1 MQTGR
6 WGRRG
11 PSLAIVAACALW
23 AGCSSGG
30 GAGPDGGTGGAAGAT
45 TATGGRGGT
54 GGIAASGGTGGVA
67 IATGGQIGTG
77 GGSGGSTGTG
87 GAPLG
92 ALGSDSGICS
102 TAVTCSTALCRGS
115 LCEPTYAWSI
125 PLPNCGPS
133 IAPVPAGGVVVASAG
148 YDARPGGGISPG
160 SPAVPGYAVNVD
172 ADGNVR
178 WQHSYVPN
186 GDLDP
191 EVVGLAVL
199 SDGSTV
205 LFVRNGYEQFD
216 SASGLQ
222 YSIDANPVF
231 AAKWSPLGNYDWVK
245 TFPSTNSDGSMQI
258 AAMAGGPGDTI
269 TFVGSYTGSVNLD
282 FDGVAP
288 PVGTYSGTNPLP
300 AAIFVVQDSGDGRF
314 GWVQSFASSGDSGA
328 SGVAVGSDGAI
339 DLTGSF
345 AGTGPF
351 GQAGSTFLAH
361 LSPTGTLGG
370 AGTWVDDMAGLSSPF
385 PFGWWTV
392 GSDGSLFFEVN
403 TSNTSGSIGHLAA
416 DGRSLWSVAGASWSG
431 YNLTAPGP
439 LIVFGKYDNSVDLQL
454 GHTVPNFVP
463 PDSDAPFIAAYG
475 LDGTPQWLRQPPLP
489 VSAVT
494 VTADGSIYY
503 VSGAYQG
510 AVDLDPSPDQDVMS
524 SSTPTCYLTKLVP

>member
-1 MQTGR
+1 M
-6 WGRRG
+6 
-11 PSLAIVAACALW
+11 
-23 AGCSSGG
+23 
-30 GAGPDGGTGGAAGAT
+30 

-54 GGIAASGGTGGVA
+54 GGIAATGGRGGTGGVA
-67 IATGGQIGTG
+67 IATGGQSGTG

-92 ALGSDSGICS
+92 ALGSDSGNCS
-102 TAVTCSTALCRGS
+102 TAVTCPTALCRGS

-222 YSIDANPVF
+222 YSIDASPVF
-231 AAKWSPLGNYDWVK
+231 AAKWSPAGDYDWIK
-245 TFPSTNSDGSMQI
+245 TFPSTDSDGSMQVT
-258 AAMAGGPGDTI
+258 AMAGGPADTI

-288 PVGTYSGTNPLP
+288 PVGTYSSTTPLP
-300 AAIFVVQDSGDGRF
+300 DAIFVVQDSGDGKF
-314 GWVQSFASSGDSGA
+314 GWVQSFAGSGDSAA
-328 SGVAVGSDGAI
+328 SGVAVGPDGAI

-345 AGTGPF
+345 TGTGPF
-351 GQAGSTFLAH
+351 GQASSTFLAH
-361 LSPTGTLGG
+361 LSRTGTLGG
-370 AGTWVDDMAGLSSPF
+370 AGNWVDDMAGLSSPF

-392 GSDGSLFFEVN
+392 GSDGSLFLEVN
-403 TSNTSGSIGHLAA
+403 TSNTGGSIGHLAA
-416 DGRSLWSVAGASWSG
+416 NGTSLWSVAGASWSG
-431 YNLTAPGP
+431 YSLTAPGP